1 MRSLESFRLDQRDP
15 SRLKATEDRRARI
28 AEQDITEAID
38 AAVKRVSEGGITNP
52 VAIQA
57 IVEEELGRYS
67 SAATSK
73 GVEWSNDTLQR
84 SVLRAEQLLKASGV
98 KVIGMRLG
106 PRPIAPD
113 LKNALTINV
122 RNQIE
127 SLTASTKAKVT
138 SALIEGVNAGEGMRV
153 IAKRVSE
160 ATGMERSRAVLIART
175 ETMRAH
181 NQVNEDLFKK
191 NGIATVEWLAAMDER
206 TCDVCG
212 AHHGKKYPI
221 SDHPEI
227 PAHPNC
233 RCILL
238 PVIEE
243 VA

>member
-1 MRSLESFRLDQRDP
+1 MRCLESKRLDQRDP

-38 AAVKRVSEGGITNP
+38 AAVKRVTEGGITDP

-67 SAATSK
+67 STATSK
-73 GVEWSNDTLQR
+73 GVEWSDDTLQR
-84 SVLRAEQLLKASGV
+84 SVLRAEQLLQASGI
-98 KVIGMRLG
+98 KIEAMLG
-106 PRPIAPD
+106 PRPISPQLRD
-113 LKNALTINV
+113 ALTLNV
-122 RNQIE
+122 QNQIE

-138 SALIEGVNAGEGMRV
+138 IALIEGVNAGEGGKAM
-153 IAKRVSE
+153 AKRVSE
-160 ATGMERSRAVLIART
+160 ATGMERSRAALIART

-181 NQVNEDLFKK
+181 NQVNQEQFKK
-191 NGIATVEWLAAMDER
+191 YGIAEVEWLAALDER

-221 SDHPEI
+221 NDHPEI

-233 RCILL
+233 RCILI
-238 PVIEE
+238 PVVPE
-243 VA
+243 V

>member
-1 MRSLESFRLDQRDP
+1 MRCLESKRLDQRDP

-28 AEQDITEAID
+28 AERDITEAID
-38 AAVKRVSEGGITNP
+38 AAVKRVTEAGITDP

-57 IVEEELGRYS
+57 IVKEELDRYGS
-67 SAATSK
+67 VATSK

-84 SVLRAEQLLKASGV
+84 SVIRAEVLLKASGL
-98 KVIGMRLG
+98 KVVSMGLG
-106 PRPIAPD
+106 PRPITPE
-113 LKNALTINV
+113 LRSALTINV

-160 ATGMERSRAVLIART
+160 ATGMERNRAVLIART

-181 NQVNEDLFKK
+181 NQVNEDQFKK
-191 NGIATVEWLAAMDER
+191 YGVASVEWLAALDER
-206 TCDVCG
+206 MCDICG

-243 VA
+243 AA